1 MLLKAVIYYLHLRFA
16 TLTLQQLAFKT
27 RQRTWLH
34 NVLAV
39 KKMVNTSVLWWNT
52 KYKFRLNN
60 LFRKRAFPI
69 FIIFHLYEG
78 VGTPGDGTTI
88 GKCPSSHSSYR
99 CLSSGACNV
108 CGLISGTHEGCVSTS
123 TTPVCDADSTTSTI
137 EDTAVEKL
145 GVCKGCTKS
154 GLNLVII

>member
-1 MLLKAVIYYLHLRFA
+1 MNNVAEGCDILSSSPVCDADSSTAGIQDSAENKVAQCVGCKKDGKYIR
-16 TLTLQQLAFKT
+16 TLMEYKT
-27 RQRTWLH
+27 QI
-34 NVLAV
+34 
-39 KKMVNTSVLWWNT
+39 
-52 KYKFRLNN
+52 
-60 LFRKRAFPI
+60 LFRKRALVI
-69 FIIFHLYEG
+69 FIIFHIYLG

-137 EDTAVEKL
+137 EDTAVEKI
-145 GVCKGCTKS
+145 GVCKECTKS
-154 GLNLVII
+154 GLNLVSI